1 MDRQVVIDVG
11 PPCLRRFGA
20 DDAVVVV
27 DVIRATTT
35 AVTVAALGG
44 RCLPVPS
51 LDAAHALAR
60 RLDRPLLA
68 GELGGV
74 RPDGFDLQNSP
85 AELAR
90 QPGLAERPVIL
101 LSSSGTPLLDAARV
115 AGARAIYPACL
126 RNRRAVVA
134 HLARCHR
141 RVTVMGAATRRQF
154 REEDQLCCASIA
166 EWLVAEGGF
175 AVGDDQTAALIAR
188 WSGAP
193 PEAFLSS
200 ESVRY
205 LERSGQRD
213 DLAFIL
219 AHVDDVAAVFRL
231 EAGELVRAE
240 TTSSAR
246 RRAV

>member
-44 RCLPVPS
+44 RCLPVPT
-51 LDAAHALAR
+51 LAAAQALAP
-60 RLDRPLLA
+60 RLARPLLA
-68 GELGGV
+68 GEIGGV

-85 AELAR
+85 TELAR
-90 QPGLAERPVIL
+90 QPELTERPVIL
-101 LSSSGTPLLDAARV
+101 LSSSGTPLLDAARA
-115 AGARAIYPACL
+115 AGAGAIYPACL
-126 RNRRAVVA
+126 RNRRAVAA
-134 HLARCHR
+134 HLARCHL

-166 EWLVAEGGF
+166 EWLVAEAGF
-175 AVGDDQTAALIAR
+175 SVGDDQTAALIAR

-193 PEAFLSS
+193 PEAFLGS

-205 LERSGQRD
+205 LERTGQGD

-219 AHVDDVAAVFRL
+219 AHVDDVATVYRL
-231 EAGELVRAE
+231 ESGELVRAE
-240 TTSSAR
+240 PTAPAR
-246 RRAV
+246 RAAV